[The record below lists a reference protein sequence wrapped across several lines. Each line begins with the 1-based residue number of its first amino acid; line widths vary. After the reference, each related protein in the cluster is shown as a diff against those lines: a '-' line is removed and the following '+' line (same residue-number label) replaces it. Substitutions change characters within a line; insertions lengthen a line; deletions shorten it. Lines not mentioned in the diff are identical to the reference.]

1 MSKYFFVSY
10 LSSSVE
16 EEFEYSED
24 RRAIRRIFVIYV
36 KVPSIGAMRA
46 AVFDYKQ
53 RKFCIL
59 PEFKRLYYKLY
70 KTPFNVVRRVFL
82 KYWRSLTKEDREAL
96 KTFVAIGIA
105 R

>member
-1 MSKYFFVSY
+1 MSKYFFVSH
-10 LSSSVE
+10 LSASVE

-46 AVFDYKQ
+46 AVFDYDK

-59 PEFKRLYYKLY
+59 PEFKQYYKSY
-70 KTPFNVVRRVFL
+70 KTSFNAVRRVFL
-82 KYWRSLTKEDREAL
+82 KYWHSIAKVDRETL
-96 KTFVAIGIA
+96 KTFIAIGIA

>member
-36 KVPSIGAMRA
+36 NVPSIGAMRA
-46 AVFDYKQ
+46 AVFDYDK
-53 RKFCIL
+53 REFCLL
-59 PEFKRLYYKLY
+59 PEFKQYYYKSS
-70 KTPFNVVRRVFL
+70 KASFNVVRRVFL
-82 KYWRSLTKEDREAL
+82 KYWRSLAKEDRETL
-96 KTFVAIGIA
+96 KTFVAIGVA

>member
-1 MSKYFFVSY
+1 MSKYFFASY

-24 RRAIRRIFVIYV
+24 RRAIRRVFVIYV

-46 AVFDYKQ
+46 AVFDYDK

-59 PEFKRLYYKLY
+59 PEFKKYYYKLY
-70 KTPFNVVRRVFL
+70 KASFNVVRRVFL
-82 KYWRSLTKEDREAL
+82 KYWRSIAKEDSEAL

>member
-16 EEFEYSED
+16 EEFEYSND

-36 KVPSIGAMRA
+36 KIPDIGAMRA
-46 AVFDYKQ
+46 AVFDYDK
-53 RKFCIL
+53 RKFCVL
-59 PEFKRLYYKLY
+59 PEFRQFYYKSY
-70 KTPFNVVRRVFL
+70 KASFNAVRRVFL
-82 KYWRSLTKEDREAL
+82 KYWRSLRKEDREVL

-105 R
+105 Q

>member
-10 LSSSVE
+10 LSASVE

-36 KVPSIGAMRA
+36 KIPLIGSMRA
-46 AVFDYKQ
+46 AIFDYDK

-59 PEFKRLYYKLY
+59 SEFKQHYYKSY
-70 KTPFNVVRRVFL
+70 KASFNTVRRVFL
-82 KYWRSLTKEDREAL
+82 KYWHSIAKVDRETL
-96 KTFVAIGIA
+96 KTFIAIGIA

>member
-36 KVPSIGAMRA
+36 KVPVIGSMRA
-46 AVFDYKQ
+46 AIFDYDK

-59 PEFKRLYYKLY
+59 PEFKQYYKSY
-70 KTPFNVVRRVFL
+70 KISFKVVRRVFL
-82 KYWRSLTKEDREAL
+82 KYWRSIAKADREAL

>member
-24 RRAIRRIFVIYV
+24 RRAIRRIFIIYV
-36 KVPSIGAMRA
+36 KVPIIGSMRA
-46 AVFDYKQ
+46 AIFDYDKQ
-53 RKFCIL
+53 KFCIL
-59 PEFKRLYYKLY
+59 PEFKQYYYKSY
-70 KTPFNVVRRVFL
+70 KTTFNTVRRVFL
-82 KYWRSLTKEDREAL
+82 KYWRSIAKADREAL